1 MMAGGAH
8 SPSEVDQFILAH
20 IDSVP
25 HLESLLLLW
34 NHRGRAWSAEDL
46 AARLYVEPAKA
57 SKILR
62 DLQRED
68 LVVTLSESP
77 ELFRYNAKSVTR
89 DQLIELVATSYSRDL
104 VRISSLIH
112 AKASPAVRE
121 FARAFRFTKEKE

>member
-1 MMAGGAH
+1 MAGGDH
-8 SPSEVDQFILAH
+8 SPTEVDQFILAH

-34 NHRGRAWSAEDL
+34 NTRGTSWSADNL

-57 SKILR
+57 SKILH

-68 LVVTLSESP
+68 LVVTLPESP
-77 ELFRYNAKSVTR
+77 ELFRYNAKSVAR
-89 DQLIELVATSYSRDL
+89 DRLVESVAATYSQEL
-104 VRISSLIH
+104 VRISTLIH
-112 AKASPAVRE
+112 AKASPAVRQ